1 MYWGE
6 FFTIAIAHLFAVA
19 SPGPDFAVVTR
30 QCITCGTKAG
40 IWTSLGV
47 GFGILL
53 HVTYCIFGVALLISQ
68 SSFLFNAMKYLAGAY
83 LIYLGAQSVRAFI
96 ESAKPPYVEH
106 VTSEHSVRKA
116 FMLGFLTNGLN
127 PKATLFFLALFTVVI
142 GEDTP
147 TMVQVLYGLYLATAT
162 FIWFSLL
169 SKLFGI
175 TIVRSRLLIMGKWF
189 DLGMGIVLILV
200 ALQIAFNIL

>member
-6 FFTIAIAHLFAVA
+6 FLTIAIAHLFAVA

-30 QCITCGTKAG
+30 QCITAGTRAG
-40 IWTSLGV
+40 VWTSLGL

-53 HVTYCIFGVALLISQ
+53 HVTYCILGVALLISQ
-68 SSFLFNAMKYLAGAY
+68 SSFLFNAMKYLASAY
-83 LIYLGAQSVRAFI
+83 LIYLGIQSVRGFLENAAT
-96 ESAKPPYVEH
+96 SNVEH
-106 VTSEHSVRKA
+106 MTPEQGIRKA
-116 FMLGFLTNGLN
+116 FILGFLTNGLN
-127 PKATLFFLALFTVVI
+127 PKATLFFLALFTIVV

-147 TMVQVLYGLYLATAT
+147 TMVQVLYGLYLSAAT

-175 TIVRSRLLIMGKWF
+175 TIVRSRLLKMGKWF
-189 DLGMGIVLILV
+189 ELVMGLALILF
-200 ALQIAFNIL
+200 ALQITLNII

>member
-1 MYWGE
+1 M
-6 FFTIAIAHLFAVA
+6 A

-30 QCITCGTKAG
+30 QCITAGTKAG

-68 SSFLFNAMKYLAGAY
+68 SSLLFNAMKYLAGAY
-83 LIYLGAQSVRAFI
+83 LIYLGAQSVRAFV
-96 ESAKPPYVEH
+96 ESATPSYVEH
-106 VTSEHSVRKA
+106 ATSEQSMRQA
-116 FMLGFLTNGLN
+116 FMLGFLTNGFN
-127 PKATLFFLALFTVVI
+127 PKATLFFLALFTVAI

-175 TIVRSRLLIMGKWF
+175 TVVRSRLLKIGKWF
-189 DLGMGIVLILV
+189 ELGMGIVLILV
-200 ALQIAFNIL
+200 ALQIALNIL

>member
-6 FFTIAIAHLFAVA
+6 FLTIAIAHLFAVA

-30 QCITCGTKAG
+30 QCITAGTRAG
-40 IWTSLGV
+40 VWTSLGL

-53 HVTYCIFGVALLISQ
+53 HVTYCILGVALLISQ
-68 SSFLFNAMKYLAGAY
+68 SSFLFNAMKYLASAY
-83 LIYLGAQSVRAFI
+83 LIYLGIQSVRGFL
-96 ESAKPPYVEH
+96 ENSATSNVEH
-106 VTSEHSVRKA
+106 MTPEQGIRKA
-116 FMLGFLTNGLN
+116 FILGFLTNGLN
-127 PKATLFFLALFTVVI
+127 PKATLFFLALFTIVI

-147 TMVQVLYGLYLATAT
+147 TMIQVLYGLYLSAAT

-175 TIVRSRLLIMGKWF
+175 TIVRSRLLKMGKWF
-189 DLGMGIVLILV
+189 ELGMGIALILF
-200 ALQIAFNIL
+200 ALQITLNII

>member
-1 MYWGE
+1 MSWGE

-30 QCITCGTKAG
+30 QCITAGTKAG

-68 SSFLFNAMKYLAGAY
+68 SSLLFNAMKYLAGAY
-83 LIYLGAQSVRAFI
+83 LIYLGAQSVRAFV
-96 ESAKPPYVEH
+96 ESATPSYVEH
-106 VTSEHSVRKA
+106 ATSEQSMRQA
-116 FMLGFLTNGLN
+116 FMLGFLTNGFN
-127 PKATLFFLALFTVVI
+127 PKATLFFLALFTVAI

-175 TIVRSRLLIMGKWF
+175 TVVRSRLLKIGKWF
-189 DLGMGIVLILV
+189 ELGMGIVLILV
-200 ALQIAFNIL
+200 ALQIALNIL

>member
-6 FFTIAIAHLFAVA
+6 FLTIAIAHLFAVA

-30 QCITCGTKAG
+30 QCITAGTRAG
-40 IWTSLGV
+40 VWTSLGL

-53 HVTYCIFGVALLISQ
+53 HVTYCILGVALLISQ
-68 SSFLFNAMKYLAGAY
+68 SSFLFNAMKYLASAY
-83 LIYLGAQSVRAFI
+83 LIYLGIQSVRGFLKNAAT
-96 ESAKPPYVEH
+96 SNVEH
-106 VTSEHSVRKA
+106 MTPEQGIRKA
-116 FMLGFLTNGLN
+116 FILGFLTNGLN
-127 PKATLFFLALFTVVI
+127 PKATLFFLALFTIVI

-147 TMVQVLYGLYLATAT
+147 TMVQVLYGLYLSAAT

-175 TIVRSRLLIMGKWF
+175 TIVRSRLLKMGKWF
-189 DLGMGIVLILV
+189 ELGMGIALILF
-200 ALQIAFNIL
+200 ALQITLNII

>member
-1 MYWGE
+1 
-6 FFTIAIAHLFAVA
+6 VA

-30 QCITCGTKAG
+30 QCITAGTKAG

-68 SSFLFNAMKYLAGAY
+68 SSLLFNAMKYLAGAY
-83 LIYLGAQSVRAFI
+83 LIYLGAQSVRAFV
-96 ESAKPPYVEH
+96 ESATPSYVEH
-106 VTSEHSVRKA
+106 ATSEQSMRQA
-116 FMLGFLTNGLN
+116 FMLGFLTNGFN
-127 PKATLFFLALFTVVI
+127 PKATLFFLALFTVAI

-175 TIVRSRLLIMGKWF
+175 TVVRSRLLKIGKWF
-189 DLGMGIVLILV
+189 ELGMGIVLILV
-200 ALQIAFNIL
+200 ALQIALNIL

>member
-30 QCITCGTKAG
+30 QCITAGTKAG

-96 ESAKPPYVEH
+96 ESAKPSYVEH

-127 PKATLFFLALFTVVI
+127 PKATLFSLRFLL
-142 GEDTP
+142 
-147 TMVQVLYGLYLATAT
+147 
-162 FIWFSLL
+162 W
-169 SKLFGI
+169 
-175 TIVRSRLLIMGKWF
+175 
-189 DLGMGIVLILV
+189 
-200 ALQIAFNIL
+200 